1 MRSRTP
7 VNRENGTVTAMDD
20 PGRKLSEALRARA
33 GQTSGNPFAAAPP
46 QPDPLRRPPAPLAPA
61 PGPQASARLAPVHQS
76 MQQPSHS
83 PHEASGMWSQQAVT
97 ATGASRGR
105 RSAPRSPMNQVGWA
119 LTVALLGGA
128 VLGCALAL
136 LSVLVPGLL
145 PPLG

>member
-1 MRSRTP
+1 M
-7 VNRENGTVTAMDD
+7 NRENGTVTAMDD

-33 GQTSGNPFAAAPP
+33 GQTGGNPFAAPP
-46 QPDPLRRPPAPLAPA
+46 QPGPLPRPPAPA
-61 PGPQASARLAPVHQS
+61 PGPQASGRYSPVHES
-76 MQQPSHS
+76 MQQPPVH
-83 PHEASGMWSQQAVT
+83 PEHEASGMWAQQAVS
-97 ATGASRGR
+97 ATGSGRGR

>member
-1 MRSRTP
+1 
-7 VNRENGTVTAMDD
+7 MDD

-33 GQTSGNPFAAAPP
+33 GQTNGDPFAAAP
-46 QPDPLRRPPAPLAPA
+46 QPAPLRLPPAPLAPA
-61 PGPQASARLAPVHQS
+61 PSPQASGRYAPAQQSMQLPPVQQS
-76 MQQPSHS
+76 MQQQAYAVTAQPDHGS
-83 PHEASGMWSQQAVT
+83 SGMWAQQAVSP
-97 ATGASRGR
+97 TGASRGR
-105 RSAPRSPMNQVGWA
+105 RSAPRSPMNQIGWA

>member
-46 QPDPLRRPPAPLAPA
+46 QPDPLRRPPAPLAPM
-61 PGPQASARLAPVHQS
+61 PGPHSSARLSPAQQSAQQPVHSQ
-76 MQQPSHS
+76 
-83 PHEASGMWSQQAVT
+83 HEASGMWTQQAVT
-97 ATGASRGR
+97 ATGAGPGR
-105 RSAPRSPMNQVGWA
+105 RAAPRSPMNQVGWA

>member
-1 MRSRTP
+1 M
-7 VNRENGTVTAMDD
+7 NRENGTVTAMDD

-33 GQTSGNPFAAAPP
+33 GQTSGNPFAAPP
-46 QPDPLRRPPAPLAPA
+46 QPGPVPRPPAPLAPA
-61 PGPQASARLAPVHQS
+61 PGPQASGRYSPAQQS
-76 MQQPSHS
+76 MQQPPAGPSQHG
-83 PHEASGMWSQQAVT
+83 HEASGMWSQQAVN
-97 ATGASRGR
+97 ATGAGRGR
-105 RSAPRSPMNQVGWA
+105 RSTPRSPMNQVGWA